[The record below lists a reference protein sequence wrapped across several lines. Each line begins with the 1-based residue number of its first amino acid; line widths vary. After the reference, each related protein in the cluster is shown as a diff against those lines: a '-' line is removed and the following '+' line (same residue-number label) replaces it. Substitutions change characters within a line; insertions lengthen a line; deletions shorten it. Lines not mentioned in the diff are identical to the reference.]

1 MQIAIAV
8 LLNIL
13 IPLLAFFS
21 LILADVNLVVSLL
34 LLAAVFI
41 PLTSFVVTR
50 ATRVDVLS
58 FLRFW

>member
-1 MQIAIAV
+1 LQIAIAV

-21 LILADVNLVVSLL
+21 LILADVNLVVSLI
-34 LLAAVFI
+34 LLAALFI

-50 ATRVDVLS
+50 ATRVDVFS